1 MQPKVVHK
9 YAETPHMNSSPQN
22 ARPLPDRDGSKAGTP
37 SASSADQLEY
47 LADMIQEMR
56 DIALRADLTTLGG
69 ILDLAYTEAR
79 LQSSRMR

>member
-1 MQPKVVHK
+1 MS
-9 YAETPHMNSSPQN
+9 SSPQTTQ
-22 ARPLPDRDGSKAGTP
+22 PLQVGDGSKAVTS

-47 LADMIQEMR
+47 LADMIHEMR